1 MGLMVREGHTYNFT
15 DEIHLLTQP
24 LNVSYKVTE
33 SIQGHPTSI
42 FGKYLFGRR
51 FEI

>member
-1 MGLMVREGHTYNFT
+1 MGLMVREGRTYEFT

-24 LNVSYKVTE
+24 LNVSCKVTDN
-33 SIQGHPTSI
+33 IKGHPTSI
-42 FGKYLFGRR
+42 FGKYLVARR